1 VVNAE
6 PFRFKIKAPY
16 WQRPWF
22 YVLEVIFFSG
32 MLIFSLYLNHG
43 RGKYA
48 IISRLLGFLTLI
60 LIVEFFQTIAQYYYE
75 ADTSPVISFF
85 IQAFI
90 AFLILPFENILR
102 RYLTRTPEEANKA

>member
-1 VVNAE
+1 
-6 PFRFKIKAPY
+6 
-16 WQRPWF
+16 
-22 YVLEVIFFSG
+22 

-48 IISRLLGFLTLI
+48 FISRLLGFMTLI

-75 ADTSPVISFF
+75 ADSSPVISFF

-90 AFLILPFENILR
+90 AFLILPFENLLR
-102 RYLTRTPEEANKA
+102 RYLTKDPDK